1 MKDEKSRSTNFMSV
15 DHDKNDSCKGRSI
28 KEKSNKTIY

>member
-1 MKDEKSRSTNFMSV
+1 MSV

-28 KEKSNKTIY
+28 KEKSNKNCGG